1 MFENYVGA
9 KTRKRRTWVTVLITV
24 SVVMHAAG
32 VSAMIIKGFWTI
44 DKLSPPK
51 RELALAV
58 APPPP
63 PPPPPPPSSQR
74 KEIPKD
80 KVVKVRPQDTT
91 QPVDKPDDRDVDV
104 VVVDA
109 DDGVEGGVEGGVAG
123 GVVGGVVG
131 GIQGLPGGV
140 INKPPPPPPP
150 PEKPQVVPQ
159 VAIEAKRV
167 AGEKNIIPDES
178 TKLQIKRDGQTQVV
192 ATVKM
197 CLTTGGAVSSLNMLK
212 ESGYP
217 AYDRKIESTMREW
230 RYQPF
235 VVNGKAVPVCTSVT
249 FIYRQLG

>member
-24 SVVMHAAG
+24 SVAVHAVG
-32 VSAMIIKGFWTI
+32 VVAMIIKGFWTI
-44 DKLSPPK
+44 DKLTPPK

-63 PPPPPPPSSQR
+63 PPPPPPKASKR
-74 KEIPKD
+74 KQTDKKTIKRIKPK
-80 KVVKVRPQDTT
+80 DTT
-91 QPVDKPDDRDVDV
+91 QPVDKPEELPDDVEIVDP
-104 VVVDA
+104 DE
-109 DDGVEGGVEGGVAG
+109 GVEGGVEGGVAG
-123 GVVGGVVG
+123 GVVGGVIG
-131 GIQGLPGGV
+131 GIEGLPGGV

-150 PEKPQVVPQ
+150 PEKPQIVPQ
-159 VAIEAKRV
+159 VAVEQKRV
-167 AGEKNIIPDES
+167 AGEKNIIPDEA

-197 CLTTGGAVSSLNMLK
+197 CLSIEGGVQSLSMLK
-212 ESGYP
+212 SSGYP
-217 AYDRKIESTMREW
+217 AYDRKIESKMREW

-235 VVNGKAVPVCTSVT
+235 IVNGKAVPVCTSIT

>member
-24 SVVMHAAG
+24 SVAVHAVG
-32 VSAMIIKGFWTI
+32 VVAMIVKGFWTI
-44 DKLSPPK
+44 DKLTPPK

-63 PPPPPPPSSQR
+63 PPPPPPPASQR

-80 KVVKVRPQDTT
+80 KIIKVRPTDTT
-91 QPVDKPDDRDVDV
+91 QPIDKPEDVDVDV

-109 DDGVEGGVEGGVAG
+109 DEGVEGGVEGGVAG

-150 PEKPQVVPQ
+150 PEKPQIVPQ
-159 VAIEAKRV
+159 VAVEAKRI
-167 AGEKNIIPDES
+167 AGEKNIIPDEN
-178 TKLQIKRDGQTQVV
+178 TKLQIKRDGLTQVV

-197 CLTTGGAVSSLNMLK
+197 CLTTGGTVSSLNMLT

-217 AYDRKIESTMREW
+217 AYDRKIESTMRQW
-230 RYQPF
+230 RYDPF
-235 VVNGKAVPVCTSVT
+235 IVNGKAVPVCTSVT